1 MRANAT
7 IQVLRRLARAGVVLR
22 GRERRAIA
30 GLVERLQVRMAS
42 SEQPVQSLSGGNQQK
57 VSLIRPFLRGDVKVI
72 LAEEPTQGVD
82 VGARFDIYEALRAKA
97 DEGIAA
103 VVKSSDPL
111 ELAGLCD
118 RVVVMSRGRIVEEIP
133 RHELGERRIVE
144 AIVGSR
150 VGVTAAVR
158 DGRRSARVKRGWL
171 PLLLMTALIVALGAY
186 ADRHSSAFLSKENLN
201 SLLLASMPL
210 IIVSMGQAVAL
221 LVGGF
226 DVSVAALMTLCVVI
240 ASFTLTPTTS
250 GFALVPGALALIGVG
265 IATGLF
271 NAFLIRV
278 LRLPSIVATLGTLSI
293 LEGAS
298 LLLRS
303 YPQGAI
309 NTDVTNALTRSVVG
323 WIPLAFIGVVV
334 LAALAD
340 LWLYRSRPGLA
351 LRAVGLDETSSRR
364 LGMSTGRTIVLAFV
378 VCSVMASIAGFYL
391 AAEVQV
397 GSPIIGNQ
405 ALESIAAAVLGGA
418 SLAGGKGSFFGTL
431 LAAFFL
437 TEIDNVLPFFQQ
449 PTEYAEMAIGAL
461 ILLALLLYQSPEL
474 IARFRS
480 ARHSHRPRRGA
491 RDRRRPLGGSGRLRA
506 GRPPG
511 R

>member
-1 MRANAT
+1 
-7 IQVLRRLARAGVVLR
+7 
-22 GRERRAIA
+22 
-30 GLVERLQVRMAS
+30 
-42 SEQPVQSLSGGNQQK
+42 
-57 VSLIRPFLRGDVKVI
+57 
-72 LAEEPTQGVD
+72 
-82 VGARFDIYEALRAKA
+82 
-97 DEGIAA
+97 
-103 VVKSSDPL
+103 
-111 ELAGLCD
+111 
-118 RVVVMSRGRIVEEIP
+118 
-133 RHELGERRIVE
+133 
-144 AIVGSR
+144 
-150 VGVTAAVR
+150 
-158 DGRRSARVKRGWL
+158 
-171 PLLLMTALIVALGAY
+171 
-186 ADRHSSAFLSKENLN
+186 
-201 SLLLASMPL
+201 
-210 IIVSMGQAVAL
+210 MGQAVAL

-250 GFALVPGALALIGVG
+250 GFALVTGSLALIGVG

-298 LLLRS
+298 LWLRS

-309 NTDVTNALTRSVVG
+309 NTDVTNALTRSVAG

-364 LGMSTGRTIVLAFV
+364 LGMSTGRTIILAFV

-418 SLAGGKGSFFGTL
+418 SLAGGRGSFFGTL

-480 ARHSHRPRRGA
+480 ARRRSTPSRRPRR
-491 RDRRRPLGGSGRLRA
+491 LGRSAGLAASRA
-506 GRPPG
+506 GRPHG

>member
-1 MRANAT
+1 M
-7 IQVLRRLARAGVVLR
+7 
-22 GRERRAIA
+22 
-30 GLVERLQVRMAS
+30 
-42 SEQPVQSLSGGNQQK
+42 
-57 VSLIRPFLRGDVKVI
+57 
-72 LAEEPTQGVD
+72 
-82 VGARFDIYEALRAKA
+82 
-97 DEGIAA
+97 
-103 VVKSSDPL
+103 
-111 ELAGLCD
+111 
-118 RVVVMSRGRIVEEIP
+118 
-133 RHELGERRIVE
+133 
-144 AIVGSR
+144 
-150 VGVTAAVR
+150 
-158 DGRRSARVKRGWL
+158 KRGWL
-171 PLLLMTALIVALGAY
+171 PLVLMTALIVALGAY

-210 IIVSMGQAVAL
+210 IIVSLGQAVAL

-226 DVSVAALMTLCVVI
+226 DISVAALMTLCVVI
-240 ASFTLTPTTS
+240 ASFTLTPTTT
-250 GFALVPGALALIGVG
+250 GLAIVPGALALIGVG
-265 IATGLF
+265 VATGLF
-271 NAFLIRV
+271 NALLIRV

-309 NTDVTNALTRSVVG
+309 NTNVTDALTKGVG
-323 WIPLAFIGVVV
+323 WIPIAFIGVVV
-334 LAALAD
+334 VAALAD
-340 LWLYRSRPGLA
+340 LWLYRSKPGLA

-364 LGMSTGRTIVLAFV
+364 LGMSTGRTIILAFV
-378 VCSVMASIAGFYL
+378 VCSVLASIAGFYL

-449 PTEYAEMAIGAL
+449 PTEYAEMAIGVL

-474 IARFRS
+474 IARFRA
-480 ARHSHRPRRGA
+480 ARHRIDPVEA
-491 RDRRRPLGGSGRLRA
+491 PA
-506 GRPPG
+506 TT
-511 R
+511 